1 MNPKVLAQLVK
12 AIKSFVATIA
22 VLFGKEGV
30 RIIGKLVDEWLEA
43 RAKKAKTTKK
53 RARRKKS

>member
-1 MNPKVLAQLVK
+1 MDPKVLAQLVK
-12 AIKSFVATIA
+12 AGKSFVATIA

-43 RAKKAKTTKK
+43 RSKKSKTTKK
-53 RARRKKS
+53 HKKRKES